1 MFFACTLSLYIE
13 KCAIQG
19 SLRRV
24 FCKSKMQITAIW
36 DRHLHHSY
44 IVNIRGNSFRLR
56 LKMRTGAY
64 TPPST
69 T

>member
-1 MFFACTLSLYIE
+1 M
-13 KCAIQG
+13 
-19 SLRRV
+19 RRV

-56 LKMRTGAY
+56 VKMRTGAY